1 MAASVWCTI
10 AEAALLCLGMLLL
23 IAWTISDA
31 ERTRLLCA
39 LIRALRTATG
49 QRAPGPAMTPG
60 QSAVSTARRPLG
72 RSRQ

>member
-1 MAASVWCTI
+1 
-10 AEAALLCLGMLLL
+10 MLLL